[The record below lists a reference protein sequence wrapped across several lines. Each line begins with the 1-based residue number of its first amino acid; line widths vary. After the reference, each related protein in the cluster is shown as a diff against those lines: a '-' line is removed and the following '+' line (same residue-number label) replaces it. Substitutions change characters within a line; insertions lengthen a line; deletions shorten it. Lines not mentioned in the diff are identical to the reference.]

1 MAFFIEKI
9 VASGAGKKES
19 TIVFKPGA
27 NIIYGPSNTGK
38 TYIVKCIDFLF
49 GSDADPFD
57 SSSGYDSISIYLK
70 TRGGQVVMHRKLGSN
85 KIDVSSTDPSISNGK
100 YTAKASGKNYEKTIN
115 SVWLAL
121 IGITEQ
127 HSINKNERSQ
137 KQVLSWRTFCHMFM
151 LTETKIISE
160 TSIFLPDRGY
170 SDTSALS
177 ALLFLLWGKDFSDTE
192 AIESKEIK
200 DAKKDAIKTYIVAN
214 KLTPKANQ
222 LKEKIAEYKKTL
234 EYQNEI
240 SFLKKLV
247 EQKTSDIIDTESL
260 GESENKFKVKDYF
273 DYSFVSEFG
282 KWIKLFLE
290 DCKYPNLTS
299 LIFDKATMDIVLN
312 GKKKSANG
320 KGYNAY
326 LNSAVAIV
334 LSRYMQKHAHYAPGL
349 ILLDS
354 PILSLKEIDTQKPSQ
369 SMRNG
374 LFENIASTSEGIQT
388 IVIENEIPEIDYSN
402 VNLIHFTKNAN
413 TGRYGF
419 LIDVM
424 D

>member
-200 DAKKDAIKTYIVAN
+200 DAKKDAIKTYIN
-214 KLTPKANQ
+214 QELFKISERNQELTAFLSELSTTDINQ
-222 LKEKIAEYKKTL
+222 
-234 EYQNEI
+234 EI
-240 SFLKKLV
+240 
-247 EQKTSDIIDTESL
+247 ESL
-260 GESENKFKVKDYF
+260 MTQVTENEQRISEAIDENKRILQSLHEKNDALSECNVLINRYQELTTQYGADLKRL
-273 DYSFVSEFG
+273 SF
-282 KWIKLFLE
+282 
-290 DCKYPNLTS
+290 
-299 LIFDKATMDIVLN
+299 IVD
-312 GKKKSANG
+312 
-320 KGYNAY
+320 AY

>member
-137 KQVLSWRTFCHMFM
+137 KQVLH
-151 LTETKIISE
+151 
-160 TSIFLPDRGY
+160 
-170 SDTSALS
+170 
-177 ALLFLLWGKDFSDTE
+177 
-192 AIESKEIK
+192 
-200 DAKKDAIKTYIVAN
+200 AKTC
-214 KLTPKANQ
+214 
-222 LKEKIAEYKKTL
+222 TL
-234 EYQNEI
+234 CTRIN
-240 SFLKKLV
+240 
-247 EQKTSDIIDTESL
+247 SL
-260 GESENKFKVKDYF
+260 RF
-273 DYSFVSEFG
+273 
-282 KWIKLFLE
+282 
-290 DCKYPNLTS
+290 
-299 LIFDKATMDIVLN
+299 A
-312 GKKKSANG
+312 
-320 KGYNAY
+320 
-326 LNSAVAIV
+326 
-334 LSRYMQKHAHYAPGL
+334 
-349 ILLDS
+349 DS
-354 PILSLKEIDTQKPSQ
+354 
-369 SMRNG
+369 
-374 LFENIASTSEGIQT
+374 LFERN
-388 IVIENEIPEIDYSN
+388 
-402 VNLIHFTKNAN
+402 
-413 TGRYGF
+413 
-419 LIDVM
+419 
-424 D
+424 

>member
-85 KIDVSSTDPSISNGK
+85 KIDVSSTD
-100 YTAKASGKNYEKTIN
+100 
-115 SVWLAL
+115 
-121 IGITEQ
+121 
-127 HSINKNERSQ
+127 
-137 KQVLSWRTFCHMFM
+137 
-151 LTETKIISE
+151 
-160 TSIFLPDRGY
+160 
-170 SDTSALS
+170 
-177 ALLFLLWGKDFSDTE
+177 
-192 AIESKEIK
+192 
-200 DAKKDAIKTYIVAN
+200 
-214 KLTPKANQ
+214 
-222 LKEKIAEYKKTL
+222 
-234 EYQNEI
+234 
-240 SFLKKLV
+240 
-247 EQKTSDIIDTESL
+247 
-260 GESENKFKVKDYF
+260 
-273 DYSFVSEFG
+273 
-282 KWIKLFLE
+282 
-290 DCKYPNLTS
+290 
-299 LIFDKATMDIVLN
+299 
-312 GKKKSANG
+312 
-320 KGYNAY
+320 
-326 LNSAVAIV
+326 
-334 LSRYMQKHAHYAPGL
+334 
-349 ILLDS
+349 
-354 PILSLKEIDTQKPSQ
+354 
-369 SMRNG
+369 
-374 LFENIASTSEGIQT
+374 STSEGIQT